1 MTQNNLQTLDNNI
14 YTENAIRTFTG
25 KVFDLKILD
34 PESIC
39 IQDIAHA
46 LSHVP
51 RFAGHLQNHYSV
63 AQHSVLVSLL
73 VPKEHRLAALLH
85 DASEAYIGDM
95 PTPFK
100 KLMPDYKKLE
110 ENLMKAIAD
119 KFGFQFPFHPSIK
132 QADAMLLN
140 LEWKSFVLKN
150 GTLEYGTSEIY
161 KQRFLDSY
169 YELVNTS
176 NL

>member
-51 RFAGHLQNHYSV
+51 RFAGHLQEHYSV

-110 ENLMKAIAD
+110 EKLMQAIAN
-119 KFGFQFPFHPSIK
+119 KFDFQYPFHPCIK

-150 GTLEYGTSEIY
+150 GTLVYGTSEIY
-161 KQRFLDSY
+161 KQRFLDSFY
-169 YELVNTS
+169 DLVIPS